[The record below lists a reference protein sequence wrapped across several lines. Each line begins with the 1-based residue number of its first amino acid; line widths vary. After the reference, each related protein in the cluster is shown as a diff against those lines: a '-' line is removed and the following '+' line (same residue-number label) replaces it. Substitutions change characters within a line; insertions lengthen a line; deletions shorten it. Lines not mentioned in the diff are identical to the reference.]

1 MIKIFQNQFRIQ
13 IQERKIIAVPSG
25 LIEHYVVLSRQ
36 KFLFFYWFDQ
46 MELVAVFFPWYIL
59 LRQAKFY
66 FRMRQFNLK
75 VSQLFVKKT
84 LPDSWTFYFHFITKL
99 CIEYFPN
106 WKKDTSISSY
116 LIVSTEKQNGFF
128 FENKFDMIPLLTF
141 CIKQSLFII
150 TVHRTKLLHQR
161 IYFFDVL
168 LSCMASHSD
177 WHFLSIE

>member
-59 LRQAKFY
+59 LRQAKSY
-66 FRMRQFNLK
+66 FRIRQFNLK

-128 FENKFDMIPLLTF
+128 LKTNLTWF
-141 CIKQSLFII
+141 LSWPFVLNN
-150 TVHRTKLLHQR
+150 L
-161 IYFFDVL
+161 YL
-168 LSCMASHSD
+168 LSLIIEPNYYTKEYIFLMCSFHA
-177 WHFLSIE
+177 WHHIQIDIFYQ